1 MKQIKHNKK
10 RNVGLIY
17 ELLLRHLS
25 SRIIE
30 NDKKGAGVATSILEK
45 HFSKGTELYKEFRL
59 FNALAKSTVSD
70 THIVASILTEAKDA
84 ARRTNLEKLERE
96 KSKLIRD
103 INYKIAEK
111 DFYYQHVEN
120 YKDLATIQITI
131 NEWRKDSPDLK
142 TLIEFEKKVGEQLLK
157 NKEEVDIFEE
167 QNRLKASDSDRL
179 VLKMMTEKIN
189 AKYANL
195 SSDQR
200 EIIKNYVFYSCQSTD
215 DLKKYLSERKLA
227 VLSLLED
234 FDKRE
239 NNQILLEKVE
249 SVKEVISSID
259 VDSINDSSIVKFLT
273 ITKLISELQD
283 TGEKNA

>member
-157 NKEEVDIFEE
+157 DKEEVDIFEE

-179 VLKMMTEKIN
+179 V
-189 AKYANL
+189 
-195 SSDQR
+195 
-200 EIIKNYVFYSCQSTD
+200 
-215 DLKKYLSERKLA
+215 
-227 VLSLLED
+227 
-234 FDKRE
+234 
-239 NNQILLEKVE
+239 
-249 SVKEVISSID
+249 
-259 VDSINDSSIVKFLT
+259 
-273 ITKLISELQD
+273 
-283 TGEKNA
+283 